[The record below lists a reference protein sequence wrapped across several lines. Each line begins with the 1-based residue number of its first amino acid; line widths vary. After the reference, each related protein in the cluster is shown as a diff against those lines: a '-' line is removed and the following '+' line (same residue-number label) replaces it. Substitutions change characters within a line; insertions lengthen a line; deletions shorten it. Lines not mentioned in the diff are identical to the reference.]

1 MMTLSRSKRDTVE
14 KLFLSL
20 IGVQMLSFISLIISN
35 VIDAIAIKRCL
46 GTDALAAYSFS
57 NTVISIEMAA
67 FGFLMQG
74 VSVLLSRNA
83 GEQDAGKRNS
93 AFSTAI
99 LLALAVG
106 AVLTVMFIGA
116 SYMMADVV
124 GTPAHLRDLSASY
137 IRGNALGIIPYLLF
151 AVFSASTII
160 EGGKRQLML
169 SFVVMAATDIVL
181 DFLNGYVLGF
191 GIWGMGAATA
201 ASEFV
206 AFAVVVV
213 FYLRGR
219 KLFRFVPGLFDKVY
233 AKDTFEY
240 GYMYVV
246 KQLMLTVLGY
256 VYNNYITFKY
266 GSNVLAVYAAAFS
279 ALSLLQCLSS
289 AIGNTVSTLTGFYAK
304 EEDGTSLK
312 SMMRASVK
320 YSGILNAAIII
331 VSISVAGP
339 VMRMFYKANDEFF
352 VTAVEAFR
360 LFSLSIVFRSIN
372 MAIRGY
378 YQSMKMQVHNMLFT
392 FVETLVCEVLS
403 LIVLCE
409 VLGMSGIWLSF
420 VAGEMLALLLLTV
433 VLMIGRGTKDC
444 LDAWMCLPP
453 TWSGKCAERFVSSCH
468 SADEIMACSEAIC
481 DFFHRNGASD
491 RTSNVL
497 SLAVEEIGRN
507 TVQYGFIDG
516 RGHSIDIRAKRIDG
530 AWMLIFH
537 DDCMGFDPTKYLIPS
552 DSGGEHNGIR
562 MVSGLV
568 SEMTYANALGIN
580 NLFIQIKDENNAP
593 L

>member
-1 MMTLSRSKRDTVE
+1 MMAFLKKKQDTVE

-83 GEQDAGKRNS
+83 GEPDEKKRNS

-99 LLALAVG
+99 LLALTVG
-106 AVLTVMFIGA
+106 IVLTVMFLGT
-116 SYMMADVV
+116 SYLMSDLV
-124 GTPAHLRDLSASY
+124 GTPAHLRDLAASY

-169 SFVVMAATDIVL
+169 SFIVMAATDIVL
-181 DFLNGYVLGF
+181 DFLNGYVLDF
-191 GIWGMGAATA
+191 GIWGMGAATSV
-201 ASEFV
+201 SELV
-206 AFAVVVV
+206 AFAVVIV

-219 KLFRFVPGLFDKVY
+219 KLFRFVPGLFHKIH
-233 AKDTFEY
+233 AKNTFEY

-246 KQLMLTVLGY
+246 KQLILTVLGY
-256 VYNNYITFKY
+256 IYNNYITIKY
-266 GSNVLAVYAAAFS
+266 GSDVLAIYAAAFS

-289 AIGNTVSTLTGFYAK
+289 AVGNTVSTLTGFYAK

-312 SMMRASVK
+312 SMMRAAVK
-320 YSGILNAAIII
+320 YSAIINSVIII
-331 VSISVAGP
+331 VSITAAGP
-339 VMRMFYKANDEFF
+339 IMRMFNKTSDAHF
-352 VTAVEAFR
+352 VIAVEAFR

-378 YQSMKMQVHNMLFT
+378 YQSMKMHLHNMLFT

-409 VLGMSGIWLSF
+409 VFGMSGIWLSF
-420 VAGEMLALLLLTV
+420 VAGEMLALVLLTL
-433 VLMIGRGTKDC
+433 VLMIRTKVKKC
-444 LDAWMCLPP
+444 IDAWMLLPP
-453 TWSGKCAERFVSSCH
+453 TWCSEHVKRFASTCH
-468 SADEIMACSEAIC
+468 SSDEIMACSEAVKEFC
-481 DFFHRNGASD
+481 HKTGGSV
-491 RTSNVL
+491 RTSNAL
-497 SLAVEEIGRN
+497 SLAVEEIGKN
-507 TVQYGFIDG
+507 IVQYGFID
-516 RGHSIDIRAKRIDG
+516 RKSHSIDIRAKRNEG
-530 AWMLIFH
+530 SWMLIFH
-537 DDCMGFDPTKYLIPS
+537 DDCLGFDPTKYLIS
-552 DSGGEHNGIR
+552 TDTTGKHNGIR
-562 MVSGLV
+562 LVSGLF
-568 SEMTYANALGIN
+568 SEMTYTNALGIN
-580 NLFIQIKDENNAP
+580 NLFIQMNDEK
-593 L
+593 

>member
-1 MMTLSRSKRDTVE
+1 MMALSGKKQDTVE

-83 GEQDAGKRNS
+83 GEPDEKKRNS
-93 AFSTAI
+93 AFSTAF
-99 LLALAVG
+99 LLALSVG
-106 AVLTVMFIGA
+106 VVLTVMFLGA
-116 SYMMADVV
+116 SYIMADLV
-124 GTPAHLRDLSASY
+124 GTPAHLRDLAASY
-137 IRGNALGIIPYLLF
+137 IRGNALGIVPYLLF

-181 DFLNGYVLGF
+181 DFLNGYVLRL
-191 GIWGMGAATA
+191 GIWGMGVATA
-201 ASEFV
+201 VSEFV

-219 KLFRFVPGLFDKVY
+219 KLFRFVPGLFHKIY
-233 AKDTFEY
+233 AKDTCVY

-256 VYNNYITFKY
+256 VYNNYITSKY
-266 GSNVLAVYAAAFS
+266 GSNILAVYAAAFS

-289 AIGNTVSTLTGFYAK
+289 AVGNTVSTLSGFYAK

-312 SMMRASVK
+312 SMMRAAVK
-320 YSGILNAAIII
+320 YSAVFNALIII
-331 VSISVAGP
+331 ISIVAAGP
-339 VMRMFYKANDEFF
+339 IMRMFYKTNDEHFMI
-352 VTAVEAFR
+352 AVEAFR

-409 VLGMSGIWLSF
+409 VFGMSGIWLSF
-420 VAGEMLALLLLTV
+420 VTGEMLALVLLTV
-433 VLMIGRGTKDC
+433 VLMIRTGAKDC
-444 LDAWMCLPP
+444 LDAWMCLPS
-453 TWSGKCAERFVSSCH
+453 TWRSEYANRFVSSCH
-468 SADEIMACSEAIC
+468 SVEEIMACSKNIIE
-481 DFFHRNGASD
+481 FFRKTGASE
-491 RTSNVL
+491 RTSNAL
-497 SLAVEEIGRN
+497 SLAVEEIGKN
-507 TVQYGFIDG
+507 IVQYGFIDG
-516 RGHSIDIRAKRIDG
+516 RGHNIDIRAKKNENT
-530 AWMLIFH
+530 WMLIFH
-537 DDCMGFDPTKYLIPS
+537 DDCMGFDPTKYLISP
-552 DSGGEHNGIR
+552 DTAGEHNGIR
-562 MVSGLV
+562 LVSGLV
-568 SEMTYANALGIN
+568 SEMTYTNALGIN
-580 NLFIQIKDENNAP
+580 NLFIQIKDED
-593 L
+593 